1 MQSSNTVVPSFSD
14 MKGKVALVTGGSR
27 GIGAVTCR
35 LLAAQGVTVFVNGRD
50 EQAIDEVVESI
61 QVAHGN
67 AIAAPADCSRL
78 ADVERLRDQVMARTG
93 APDYLLTFAGG
104 GTERPMPIQDISE
117 QNWRSSLDNNLSST
131 FFVVKCF
138 LPGMLQRQVGTIVT
152 IASAGGRM
160 ASGAPAGYGAAKAG
174 VIMFTR
180 HLANEVGAHGI
191 RANCVSP
198 SAILTDRT
206 RHSIPLE
213 QQEKML
219 AAFPLRRLGQPEDV
233 AAASLFLLSD
243 ASSWITGTVMDVA
256 GGRVM
261 L

>member
-1 MQSSNTVVPSFSD
+1 MQSSNPVIPSFYD

-27 GIGAVTCR
+27 GIGAATSR

-50 EQAIDEVVESI
+50 DQAIAEVVESI
-61 QVAHGN
+61 QQADGN
-67 AIAAPADCSRL
+67 AIAAPGDCSRL
-78 ADVERLRDQVMARTG
+78 TEVERIRDQIMARTG

-117 QNWRSSLDNNLSST
+117 QSWRSSLDNNLSST

-138 LPGMLQRQVGTIVT
+138 LPGMLQRQAGSIVT
-152 IASAGGRM
+152 MASAGGRM

-180 HLANEVGAHGI
+180 HLANEVGPHGI

-206 RHSIPLE
+206 RHSIPAE

-219 AAFPLRRLGQPEDV
+219 QAFPLRRLGQPEDV
-233 AAASLFLLSD
+233 AAASLFLLSN
-243 ASSWITGTVMDVA
+243 ASAWVTGIVMDVA

>member
-1 MQSSNTVVPSFSD
+1 MQPSSTIVPSFSD
-14 MKGKVALVTGGSR
+14 MKGKVALVSGGSR

-50 EQAIDEVVESI
+50 EQAIAEVVESI
-61 QVAHGN
+61 EVAHGN

-78 ADVERLRDQVMARTG
+78 TDVERLRDRIMARTG

-117 QNWRSSLDNNLSST
+117 QSWRSSLDNNLSST

-138 LPGMLQRQVGTIVT
+138 LSGMLQRQSGSIVT
-152 IASAGGRM
+152 MASAGGRM

-180 HLANEVGAHGI
+180 HLANEVGPHGI

-206 RHSIPLE
+206 RHSMPPERQE
-213 QQEKML
+213 QML
-219 AAFPLRRLGQPEDV
+219 PAFPLRRLGQPEDV

-243 ASSWITGTVMDVA
+243 ASSWVTGTVMDVA

-261 L
+261 C